1 MTPLIPFSLGSP
13 QSSPD
18 SGDFPKGSGSQVL
31 TAFSASGHLHPLG
44 SLLLSSTRT
53 WLPLPGCPPGA
64 ICTEICTRT
73 VDSSGDLVVRGIV
86 QKELPHIN
94 AHKSNPHAGLSLFTD
109 VSFWKCAWS
118 PPWCFSSLSSF
129 PIPPPHHLLPQ
140 TMLQGLQILLLS
152 FSNKSFQTHPGAQQ
166 KQGDSVNDNGLL
178 LERPS
183 RLERT

>member
-1 MTPLIPFSLGSP
+1 MRSGQGWFDPTHSFLSRKSSLPPTLVTS
-13 QSSPD
+13 QRALVLRSSQC
-18 SGDFPKGSGSQVL
+18 SL
-31 TAFSASGHLHPLG
+31 PLG
-44 SLLLSSTRT
+44 TYTLWGPFCSVLHRPGY
-53 WLPLPGCPPGA
+53 PLPGCPPRA

-118 PPWCFSSLSSF
+118 PPWCLSSLPSF

-140 TMLQGLQILLLS
+140 TMPQGLQILLLS
-152 FSNKSFQTHPGAQQ
+152 FFK
-166 KQGDSVNDNGLL
+166 
-178 LERPS
+178 
-183 RLERT
+183 